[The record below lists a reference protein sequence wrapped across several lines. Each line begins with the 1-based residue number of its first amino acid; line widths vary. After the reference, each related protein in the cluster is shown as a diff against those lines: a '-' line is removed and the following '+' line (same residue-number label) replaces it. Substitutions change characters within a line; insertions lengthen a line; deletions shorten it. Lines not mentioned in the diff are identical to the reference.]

1 MKSAL
6 IAAVVSAVIAS
17 TTATAATIVVTS
29 KNIKNG
35 TIQTVDISAKAKQAL
50 RGNRG
55 PRGATGPAGAPG
67 AQGALGPQGPKG
79 DAGAPGAAGPPG
91 PTGVVTTKAFF
102 GGIQII
108 PGNSSEFVFAG
119 PTAEVSTTT
128 DQALAGSAAASLGQ
142 NDLTDLTVYVSMCYQ
157 STAPGPQPLN
167 IFAGDDYMLVDITQ
181 SDMSVSAAGAV
192 IPGAG
197 TWNVGMC
204 VQNPGAT
211 NLDTNETVNGWVQV
225 VNTNGP

>member
-1 MKSAL
+1 MSAALGSSPEEGGHMKSAL

-35 TIQTVDISAKAKQAL
+35 TIQTVDISAKAKRAL
-50 RGNRG
+50 KGNRG

-67 AQGALGPQGPKG
+67 AQGAQGPQGPKG

-102 GGIQII
+102 GGINTI
-108 PGNSSEFVFAG
+108 PADGFEFVFAG
-119 PTAEVSTTT
+119 PTAEVSTTP
-128 DQALAGSAAASLGQ
+128 DQALAGSAAASLG
-142 NDLTDLTVYVSMCYQ
+142 NFGATDTDFASVGVSMCYQ

-167 IFAGDDYMLVDITQ
+167 DFTRGFYVVVDITQ
-181 SDMSVSAAGAV
+181 PYMSV
-192 IPGAG
+192 
-197 TWNVGMC
+197 
-204 VQNPGAT
+204 
-211 NLDTNETVNGWVQV
+211 
-225 VNTNGP
+225 